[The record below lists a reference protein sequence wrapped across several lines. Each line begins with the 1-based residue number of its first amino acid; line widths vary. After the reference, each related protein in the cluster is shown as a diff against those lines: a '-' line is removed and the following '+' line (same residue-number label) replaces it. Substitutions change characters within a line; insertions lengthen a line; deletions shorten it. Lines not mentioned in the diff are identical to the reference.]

1 LVCSTRYP
9 LLATRYFPLMLP
21 VTSTLLIL
29 LLPLASAVLI
39 ALFLRKQGAL
49 ASWLSTGVAGAVAVL
64 SLQLIF
70 SGQRDFPASWEWL
83 RFGDFAVHL
92 GFKFDDLAALMLF
105 VVSFVG
111 FLIHV
116 FSLGYMHDDAARA
129 RFFGG
134 LSIFMFSM
142 LGIVLADNLFMIFI
156 FWELVGFS
164 SWLLINHYHHKQS
177 AADASKKAFIVN
189 RIGDFGFILGI
200 VWCYWA
206 NDTVNFA
213 ELAAKGTA
221 GALVFSTGIPL
232 LLFCGALGKSA
243 QMPLQVWLP
252 DAMEGPTP
260 VSALIH
266 AATMVAAGIF
276 MLCRINV
283 LMVPDALT
291 VIMWIGT
298 ITALYAALCAIVQS
312 DIKKVLA
319 YSTLSQ
325 LGYMVAAFGLGS
337 SMYFSCGL
345 PLMGTDGQP
354 ILHDSS
360 TVVAF
365 GIGAAMF
372 HLTTHA
378 FFKALM
384 FLGSGSVIHGCH
396 HEQDIFKMGGL
407 WKKMPVTFI
416 TFTIGVFA
424 IIGMPGLAGFFS
436 KDSILYL
443 AMKNN
448 TAVFAVLALTAVLTS
463 FYMIRMWK
471 ITFFGE
477 ARSKDAD
484 HAHES
489 GLSMTIPLLVLAVLS
504 IAGGY
509 SGVFAKLAGS
519 VADLVPHAHGSDH
532 TTILLVSL
540 AVMLVGGGSAWF
552 FYPATA
558 TDALEAKSRGLFGA
572 LVWLKESFDTLY
584 NYFVAKVQQRF
595 AMLLNFLEQIFL
607 AGLIIRG
614 TAGLVGLVGYGAR
627 ALFTGS
633 LHTYVYWFLLGA
645 ALLWAFAA
653 GIF

>member
-1 LVCSTRYP
+1 MLSHAILV
-9 LLATRYFPLMLP
+9 
-21 VTSTLLIL
+21 L
-29 LLPLASAVLI
+29 LLPLASAVVI

-49 ASWLSTGVAGAVAVL
+49 ASYVSTATAGAIAAISVIL
-64 SLQLIF
+64 LLHGERFEQ
-70 SGQRDFPASWEWL
+70 SWEWL
-83 RFGDFAVHL
+83 RFGDFAVSL
-92 GFKFDDLAALMLF
+92 GIKFDDLAALMMF
-105 VVSFVG
+105 VVGVVG

-142 LGIVLADNLFMIFI
+142 IGIVLADNLFMIFI

-164 SWLLINHYHHKQS
+164 SWLLIGHYHHKQS
-177 AADASKKAFIVN
+177 AADAAKKAFIVN
-189 RIGDFGFILGI
+189 RVGDFGFLLGI
-200 VWCYWA
+200 VMCYWA
-206 NDTVNFA
+206 NGTVNLT
-213 ELAAKGTA
+213 ELAQHSPGN
-221 GALVFSTGIPL
+221 GLVYSTLIPL
-232 LLFCGALGKSA
+232 LLFCGAVGKSA

-266 AATMVAAGIF
+266 AATMVAAGVY

-291 VIMWIGT
+291 VIMWVGT

-337 SMYFSCGL
+337 L
-345 PLMGTDGQP
+345 AVEHDMGGTAHKMVLAAG
-354 ILHDSS
+354 
-360 TVVAF
+360 V
-365 GIGAAMF
+365 GAAMF

-407 WKKMPVTFI
+407 AKKMPITFA
-416 TFTIGVFA
+416 TFTIGVLA
-424 IIGMPGLAGFFS
+424 IIGMPLLSGFFS
-436 KDSILYL
+436 KDAILYL

-448 TAVFAVLALTAVLTS
+448 PAVFGVLAFTAVLTS
-463 FYMIRMWK
+463 FYMIRLWK
-471 ITFFGE
+471 ITFFGT
-477 ARSKDAD
+477 ARSKDAE

-489 GLSMTIPLLVLAVLS
+489 GLVMTLPLIALAVLS
-504 IAGGY
+504 VVGGY
-509 SGVFAKLAGS
+509 GFAFGKLGGEIA
-519 VADLVPHAHGSDH
+519 ALVPHAHGSDH
-532 TTILLVSL
+532 TVILLVSL
-540 AVMLVGGGSAWF
+540 AVMTVGGGAALF
-552 FYPATA
+552 FYKSADHDT
-558 TDALEAKSRGLFGA
+558 LEEKSQGLFRLLTG
-572 LVWLKESFDTLY
+572 VKESFDKVY
-584 NYFVAKVQQRF
+584 DYYVAKVQQRF

-614 TAGLVGLVGYGAR
+614 LAGVVGLIGLGAR
-627 ALFTGS
+627 ALYTGS

-645 ALLWAFAA
+645 VVLWAFAA
-653 GIF
+653 GVF

>member
-1 LVCSTRYP
+1 MT
-9 LLATRYFPLMLP
+9 MLQHAIFM
-21 VTSTLLIL
+21 LIL
-29 LLPLASAVLI
+29 PLVSAAVI
-39 ALFLRKQGAL
+39 ALFLRKRGAL
-49 ASWLSTGVAGAVAVL
+49 ASYVSVATAGVIAVISIIL
-64 SLQLIF
+64 LQHGERF
-70 SGQRDFPASWEWL
+70 EASVEWL
-83 RFGDFAVHL
+83 RFGDFAISL
-92 GFKFDDLAALMLF
+92 GIKFDDLAALMLF
-105 VVSFVG
+105 VVGFVG

-189 RIGDFGFILGI
+189 RVGDFGFLLGI
-200 VWCYWA
+200 IMCYWM
-206 NDTVNFA
+206 NGTVSFS
-213 ELAAKGTA
+213 ELGKMGAAHT
-221 GALVFSTGIPL
+221 LVYSHAIPL
-232 LLFCGALGKSA
+232 LLFCGAVGKSA

-276 MLCRINV
+276 MLCRINI

-291 VIMWIGT
+291 VIMWTGT
-298 ITALYAALCAIVQS
+298 ITALYAALCAITQR

-325 LGYMVAAFGLGS
+325 LGYMVAAFGLGGGVQHALIQHGGVVKAD
-337 SMYFSCGL
+337 F
-345 PLMGTDGQP
+345 
-354 ILHDSS
+354 ILELG
-360 TVVAF
+360 V
-365 GIGAAMF
+365 GAAMF

-407 WKKMPVTFI
+407 RKKMPVTFI
-416 TFTIGVFA
+416 TFTIGVLA
-424 IIGMPGLAGFFS
+424 IIGMPFLAGFFS
-436 KDSILYL
+436 KDAILYL
-443 AMKNN
+443 AMEKNS
-448 TAVFAVLALTAVLTS
+448 AVFAILAFTAVLTS
-463 FYMIRMWK
+463 FYMVRLWK
-471 ITFFGE
+471 ITFLGE
-477 ARSKDAD
+477 ARSKDAS

-489 GLSMTIPLLVLAVLS
+489 GLVMTLPLIILGVLS
-504 IAGGY
+504 VVGGY
-509 SGVFAKLAGS
+509 SGVFGKLAGS
-519 VADLVPHAHGSDH
+519 IHEMVPEAHGPAH

-540 AVMLVGGGSAWF
+540 AVMTLGAGSAWF
-552 FYPATA
+552 FYKSSANDT
-558 TDALEAKSRGLFGA
+558 LEEKSGMLFRL
-572 LVWLKESFDTLY
+572 LVWLKESFDRLY
-584 NYFVAKVQQRF
+584 DYYVAKVQQRF
-595 AMLLNFLEQIFL
+595 AMLLNFLERVFL
-607 AGLIIRG
+607 ADTIIQG
-614 TAGLVGLVGYGAR
+614 TARVVGYIGLGAR
-627 ALFTGS
+627 VLYTGS

-645 ALLWAFAA
+645 VVLWAFAA

>member
-1 LVCSTRYP
+1 MTMLSHAILV
-9 LLATRYFPLMLP
+9 
-21 VTSTLLIL
+21 L
-29 LLPLASAVLI
+29 LLPLASAALI
-39 ALFLRKQGAL
+39 AFFLRKRGAI
-49 ASWLSTGVAGAVAVL
+49 ASYLSTATAGGIAAISIIL
-64 SLQLIF
+64 LLHGERFEQ
-70 SGQRDFPASWEWL
+70 SWEWL
-83 RFGDFAVHL
+83 RFGDFAISL
-92 GFKFDDLAALMLF
+92 GIKYDDLAALMLF
-105 VVSFVG
+105 IVGFVG

-142 LGIVLADNLFMIFI
+142 IGIVLADNLFMIFI

-189 RIGDFGFILGI
+189 RVGDFGFLLGI
-200 VWCYWA
+200 IWCFWA
-206 NDTVNFA
+206 NGTVNFTELA
-213 ELAAKGTA
+213 ELGAAQK
-221 GALVFSTGIPL
+221 LVFSTAIPL
-232 LLFCGALGKSA
+232 LLFCGAMGKSA

-283 LMVPDALT
+283 LMVPQALE
-291 VIMWIGT
+291 VIMWVGT
-298 ITALYAALCAIVQS
+298 VTALYAALCAIVQS

-337 SMYFSCGL
+337 LAMDHGGHQMVFAAG
-345 PLMGTDGQP
+345 
-354 ILHDSS
+354 
-360 TVVAF
+360 V
-365 GIGAAMF
+365 GAAMF

-407 WKKMPVTFI
+407 AKKMPITFAA
-416 TFTIGVFA
+416 FTIGVLA
-424 IIGMPGLAGFFS
+424 IIGMPAFAGFFS
-436 KDSILYL
+436 KDAILYL

-448 TAVFAVLALTAVLTS
+448 TAVFALLALTAVITS
-463 FYMIRMWK
+463 FYMIRLWK
-471 ITFFGE
+471 ITFLG
-477 ARSKDAD
+477 APRSKDAE

-489 GLSMTIPLLVLAVLS
+489 GFVMTLPLIILAVLS
-504 IAGGY
+504 VVGGY
-509 SGVFAKLAGS
+509 GFAFGKLGGEIA
-519 VADLVPHAHGSDH
+519 ALVPHAHGSDH
-532 TTILLVSL
+532 TVILLVSL
-540 AVMLVGGGSAWF
+540 AVMTIGAAAALF
-552 FYPATA
+552 FYKPSDHDT
-558 TDALEAKSRGLFGA
+558 LEEKSQGLFRLLTG
-572 LVWLKESFDTLY
+572 VKESFDKVY
-584 NYFVAKVQQRF
+584 DYYVAKVQQRF
-595 AMLLNFLEQIFL
+595 AMLINFLEQIFL

-614 TAGLVGLVGYGAR
+614 LAGVVGLIGLGAR
-627 ALFTGS
+627 ALYTGS
-633 LHTYVYWFLLGA
+633 LHVYVYWFLLGA
-645 ALLWAFAA
+645 VVLWAFAS
-653 GIF
+653 GIL